1 MMSADAPPP
10 QPAASSGLAEES
22 TGQHLANAV
31 NAQFKLHANVDDLA
45 GATPNDPARATLARR
60 PEQYGVLKQRMMDA
74 CDSAIDGAF
83 VNMWILFSINH
94 YDLRQERVLV
104 LTEKSVL
111 RIKLDFYAVK
121 VQRVTRMLL
130 SEIESVT
137 FGPFQYE
144 EGSMSAQVAEKGK
157 ASLAGVDAA
166 QGTEALKIQLKQAA
180 PPSFLDKWN
189 PIASKIGE
197 TVTVVTSHLRAGES
211 VRSGRA
217 SNRPPRS
224 HSHRP
229 TAPTAAPHAR
239 ARAGRG
245 DRRHGVGQALHPR
258 ARRRATGPPRGE
270 ARADPLRVL
279 ARRAGHGHG
288 AQPERRRRVAHALR
302 HEQQGGQHVSPGRD
316 APPSFC
322 RGSPHSMERT
332 QSAPL
337 QCGTCA
343 RGMRF

>member
-1 MMSADAPPP
+1 MMSDDAPPP

-229 TAPTAAPHAR
+229 TAPNAAPHAS
-239 ARAGRG
+239 
-245 DRRHGVGQALHPR
+245 R
-258 ARRRATGPPRGE
+258 ARRTRRSTTWSRSSTSSARSLARYRAASRRSARRSSPSARPSGWSWPWRTTRAPSASG
-270 ARADPLRVL
+270 ARA
-279 ARRAGHGHG
+279 
-288 AQPERRRRVAHALR
+288 
-302 HEQQGGQHVSPGRD
+302 S
-316 APPSFC
+316 S
-322 RGSPHSMERT
+322 
-332 QSAPL
+332 
-337 QCGTCA
+337 
-343 RGMRF
+343 

>member
-1 MMSADAPPP
+1 MMSDDAPPP

-211 VRSGRA
+211 DTAIDDMESVKHFIRALVGALQGRIEA
-217 SNRPPRS
+217 KR
-224 HSHRP
+224 
-229 TAPTAAPHAR
+229 APILSECSP
-239 ARAGRG
+239 
-245 DRRHGVGQALHPR
+245 VGLVMAM
-258 ARRRATGPPRGE
+258 
-270 ARADPLRVL
+270 
-279 ARRAGHGHG
+279 
-288 AQPERRRRVAHALR
+288 AHN
-302 HEQQGGQHVSPGRD
+302 
-316 APPSFC
+316 
-322 RGSPHSMERT
+322 
-332 QSAPL
+332 QSAV
-337 QCGTCA
+337 GEWRT
-343 RGMRF
+343 RFVMNSKEVNM